1 MVAEEPLGDLFTER
15 KPVLRTTMHNAQLSN
30 DDSELS
36 PEFFAEHLRPV
47 FANEHIIKIAQNL
60 KYDAMV
66 LENYGIAVRGKS
78 EDTMIA
84 HFVYRNDARHGLDA
98 MAMELMHYKMIAF
111 DELLENGKEKKKIWE
126 VPLQQLCDYSAQDA
140 DITMRLYN
148 ILKEKMHGAL
158 WNVCTTIDFPLV
170 PVLAAM
176 ERTGQKI
183 DVEFLQILSKE
194 LQRNLSLTEKE
205 IFQYAGDAF
214 NINSPKQLQ
223 EILFTKLQLQTGR
236 KTKTGFS
243 TDVNALEEIRA
254 AHPIVE
260 KLLEYRTLSKLKSTY
275 VDAIPLLLRQDTARV
290 HTTYNQIVAAT
301 GRLSSSDP
309 NLQNIPIRTE
319 LGRSIR
325 KAFITENGW
334 KIIAADYS
342 QIELRIMAHIS
353 GDEGLQEAFR
363 NGEDIHSTTAEKLFG
378 ETSLDKREKR
388 RRAKE
393 INFGIMY
400 GMGAYGLSDSLNVT
414 QLEAKE
420 IISKYFERF
429 PKVREFI
436 ETTKEFARTNGYVET
451 LCGRRRY
458 LPDIFSKNATVR
470 SNAERQAINAP
481 IQGTA
486 ADMIKLAMIDIHREI
501 TKRNDV
507 NEKAHLLLQV
517 HDELVFE
524 VEESIETIAK
534 KIISDGMKNALALSV
549 PVEVDWGSG
558 SNWFEA
564 S

>member
-1 MVAEEPLGDLFTER
+1 
-15 KPVLRTTMHNAQLSN
+15 
-30 DDSELS
+30 
-36 PEFFAEHLRPV
+36 
-47 FANEHIIKIAQNL
+47 
-60 KYDAMV
+60 
-66 LENYGIAVRGKS
+66 
-78 EDTMIA
+78 MIA

-126 VPLQQLCDYSAQDA
+126 VPLHQLCDYSAQDA

-534 KIISDGMKNALALSV
+534 KIISDGMKNALAISV
-549 PVEVDWGSG
+549 PVEVDLGSG

-564 S
+564 H